1 MQVVANKVGK
11 LDMVT
16 AVRLRFEGLSTKQIG
31 EKYGIT
37 RQAVEK
43 RIAKVYKRLD
53 PQSIDAYNKHE
64 DSLLTM
70 AKELMVQHAV
80 QPDTIQKA
88 SLNNVAYAYTQFN
101 SAQRLLRGESTANH
115 SIKGIVEHHQTTL
128 EALQA
133 SLVALE
139 DD

>member
-1 MQVVANKVGK
+1 MQTQVAKK
-11 LDMVT
+11 LDMST
-16 AVRLRFEGLSTKQIG
+16 AVRLRIEGKTYQEIG
-31 EKYGIT
+31 EQFGIT
-37 RQAVEK
+37 RQAVQK
-43 RIAKVYKRLD
+43 RIAKVYDRLD

-88 SLNNVAYAYTQFN
+88 SLNNVAYAFTQFN
-101 SAQRLLRGESTANH
+101 SAQRLLRGEATSNV
-115 SIKGIVEHHQTTL
+115 SIQGIVAHHAKTL
-128 EALQA
+128 DDLTAQLA
-133 SLVALE
+133 TLE